1 MSIATLDKHHQ
12 ELVEEASKYTLVD
25 DKNLFSKIVISVG
38 PSIFLDDSKDILGQK
53 ELQRIKDNFLVKKL
67 KLSEDEDLENKFK
80 VITQEFVVSGFKK
93 ERVFFYYFLVK
104 RFQKEKIFINENE
117 VIKSGFISSAISFLI
132 SVFRSNRVFKSK
144 ETDLENFGENF
155 IKKQKDLDP
164 DIAEIVDKNFSSL
177 Y

>member
-1 MSIATLDKHHQ
+1 M
-12 ELVEEASKYTLVD
+12 
-25 DKNLFSKIVISVG
+25 
-38 PSIFLDDSKDILGQK
+38 
-53 ELQRIKDNFLVKKL
+53 
-67 KLSEDEDLENKFK
+67 
-80 VITQEFVVSGFKK
+80 
-93 ERVFFYYFLVK
+93 FFYYFLVK

-132 SVFRSNRVFKSK
+132 SVFRSNRVFKTK